1 MRQSFVASTRRM
13 RAAPDVLTLLK
24 VIAGTMAFIAVAAAL
39 VAAWLWPRYPY
50 LPATETPPKAE
61 RLLNEPLIHADP
73 GNAAQAHFAE
83 HGYVSI
89 THPTLIRVPDWVE
102 DPLGR
107 YYLYFAHHKG
117 GYIRLAYADDILGP
131 WRTYGGGAL
140 ALADSGFPADVETAD
155 DPARALADLRGTF
168 SIHVVR
174 DYLLLARQALADG
187 TVRKSRGI
195 AAAEDRMPHVASPEL
210 LVDDERQRLLMFY
223 HGLEYGTRQ
232 LSRIAE
238 SKDGIRF
245 TALDG
250 TVPSPYVRHF
260 EFRGRHYLLGMPGVL
275 FCASQPTGPFEARDR
290 LLFEPRMR
298 HAGLLLDGAT
308 LYVFWSRAG
317 DAPERILVSEV
328 DLTPVDWDDWRA
340 TDGVEILRPE
350 LGWEGADL
358 PVLPTLRGE
367 LANAANELRDPYVF
381 ADPDGPHYLLYV
393 AGGEKALGIAR
404 LRFPDK

>member
-140 ALADSGFPADVETAD
+140 ALADSGFPADVDTAD
-155 DPARALADLRGTF
+155 DPARALATCAG
-168 SIHVVR
+168 
-174 DYLLLARQALADG
+174 
-187 TVRKSRGI
+187 
-195 AAAEDRMPHVASPEL
+195 
-210 LVDDERQRLLMFY
+210 
-223 HGLEYGTRQ
+223 
-232 LSRIAE
+232 LSRSTSCATTSCSHARPWRTGRCGSLAE
-238 SKDGIRF
+238 SRRRRTGCPMSP
-245 TALDG
+245 A
-250 TVPSPYVRHF
+250 PSCSS
-260 EFRGRHYLLGMPGVL
+260 M
-275 FCASQPTGPFEARDR
+275 TN
-290 LLFEPRMR
+290 
-298 HAGLLLDGAT
+298 
-308 LYVFWSRAG
+308 
-317 DAPERILVSEV
+317 VS
-328 DLTPVDWDDWRA
+328 A
-340 TDGVEILRPE
+340 C
-350 LGWEGADL
+350 
-358 PVLPTLRGE
+358 
-367 LANAANELRDPYVF
+367 
-381 ADPDGPHYLLYV
+381 
-393 AGGEKALGIAR
+393 
-404 LRFPDK
+404 